1 MKLFVHKTVK
11 CEVINA
17 DFISRDLPLNNSA
30 MMVKWKCILYYTILY
45 YITSYYIILLYSSK
59 RMCEGLSVN

>member
-30 MMVKWKCILYYTILY
+30 MMVKWKCILYY
-45 YITSYYIILLYSSK
+45 ITSYYIILLYSSK